1 MIAPSLPVVFRDSH
15 GVVHTVSSTDPLVDV
30 PPAAASALAR
40 ALLVPVEGD
49 LGGALERCEAVTAL
63 LDRWQDAF
71 FAALPAEVD
80 LEEEARYAAE
90 AGVSLAEVEQEW
102 DEWPDEDLEQSAE
115 EDDEVDGQL
124 DLEVL
129 DLDDETL
136 LLGHHADPVTAGL
149 DEALVSELERDLL
162 LLPMRV
168 RLEALMGA
176 SALVAGWADLL
187 ADHEKCLGHLVLAHR
202 DTPSDLGHEALVDRH
217 SALHAGTADHPS

>member
-1 MIAPSLPVVFRDSH
+1 MFRDSH
-15 GVVHTVSSTDPLVDV
+15 GVVHTVSSADPLADV
-30 PPAAASALAR
+30 PPATAGALAR

-80 LEEEARYAAE
+80 MEEEARYAAE
-90 AGVSLAEVEQEW
+90 AGVSLADVEQEW
-102 DEWPDEDLEQSAE
+102 DDWPDDDLDEQD
-115 EDDEVDGQL
+115 DDEVAGQL
-124 DLEVL
+124 DLDVL

-168 RLEALMGA
+168 RLEALMAA
-176 SALVAGWADLL
+176 SVLVSGWIDLL
-187 ADHEKCLGHLVLAHR
+187 ADHEKCLGHLVLAHTQ
-202 DTPSDLGHEALVDRH
+202 TPTELGHEALVDLH
-217 SALHAGTADHPS
+217 ATLHAGTADHR